1 MKNLSNNMAFFN
13 DSNFILEN
21 FTKFAT
27 NYGGITL
34 KPRVILQAVGQ
45 IAIRETVAGFVG
57 APLTGIPGYFDRVY
71 RLNKLGLSSADSFRY
86 AF

>member
-71 RLNKLGLSSADSFRY
+71 RFNKLGLISADLFRY
-86 AF
+86 AI